1 MMSFFDTSIEFLK
14 GVGPQR
20 AALLQKELNIFTF
33 GDLIQHY
40 PFRYE
45 DRTRFYQIKEVNEL
59 MPSVQLKGRITE
71 FEALGQGNRKRLVG
85 YFTDGSGELEL
96 VWFQGINWVLQK
108 IKVQQEYIVFGK
120 PNRYGSTLSIAH
132 PEIDIV
138 TEKKEKGGYLQPV
151 YSLSERLRT
160 KHIDSK
166 FISKIQQDLL
176 RAAQQH
182 LRETLP
188 DHLLQKHLLVS
199 KKVAINNI
207 HFPKDYAHLTLAQ
220 HRLKFEELFFIQLRL
235 IKMKL
240 VRQEKFRGQV
250 FNDTS
255 VLTTFYNQHLPFPLT
270 DAQKRVVKEIYA
282 DMKSGKQMNRL
293 LQGDVGS
300 GKTIV
305 AFITILLAVGGNAQS
320 ALIAPTEILAQQ
332 HFNNLRKYAE
342 PMGIT
347 IALLTGSVKK
357 SARKPIH
364 EKLQD
369 GSLHILIGTHALL
382 EEEVKFKKLGLA
394 IIDEQHRFGVAQRSK
409 LWQKNEEVYPHVL
422 VMTATPIPRTL
433 AMTLYGDLEI
443 SVIDEL
449 PKGRK
454 PIKTTHRYDTHRL
467 QVNGFIKTQI
477 DQGRQVYVVYPLID
491 ESEKLDLKHLMDG
504 YDSITRTFPD
514 IPISVLHGQM
524 PAEAKDF
531 EMARF
536 KKGETKIMVATTVI
550 EVGVD
555 VPNASVMIIE
565 SAQRFGL
572 SQLHQLRGRVGRGA
586 EQSYCI
592 LMTDHKLSAES
603 KTRIE
608 TMVRTNNGFEI
619 AEVDLKLRGPGD
631 LMGTQQS
638 GALDLL
644 IADLS
649 KDADVLKKA
658 REAASELLENDP
670 QLAKPENKMVLQQ
683 IQSMRKTAV
692 NWSRIS

>member
-1 MMSFFDTSIEFLK
+1 MSFFDTSIEFLK

-45 DRTRFYQIKEVNEL
+45 DRTRFYRVIDIHEG
-59 MPSVQLKGRITE
+59 MPSVQLKGHFTE
-71 FEALGQGNRKRLVG
+71 FELLGQGPKKRLVG
-85 YFTDGSGELEL
+85 YFTDGTGELEL

-108 IKVQQEYIVFGK
+108 IKVQQEYVVFGK
-120 PNRYGSTLSIAH
+120 PNRYGGTLSIAH
-132 PEIDIV
+132 PEVDIT

-151 YSLSERLRT
+151 YPLSERLRN

-166 FISKIQQDLL
+166 FICKIQQDLL
-176 RAAQQH
+176 RAAQPH

-188 DHLLQKHLLVS
+188 DLLLNKHQLVS
-199 KKVAINNI
+199 KKAAINNI
-207 HFPKDYAHLTLAQ
+207 HFPKDTAHLIAAQ

-240 VRQEKFRGQV
+240 VRQEKFKGQV

-255 VLTTFYNQHLPFPLT
+255 VLTTFYNQHLPFALT
-270 DAQKRVVKEIYA
+270 EAQKRVVKEIYA

-305 AFITILLAVGGNAQS
+305 AFIAILLAVGSTAQS

-332 HFNNLRKYAE
+332 HYNNLRKYAE
-342 PMGIT
+342 PMGI
-347 IALLTGSVKK
+347 IIELLTGSVKK
-357 SARKPIH
+357 RARKPIH
-364 EKLQD
+364 EKLQN
-369 GSLHILIGTHALL
+369 GTLHILIGTHALL

-467 QVNGFIKTQI
+467 QVNGFIKSQI
-477 DQGRQVYVVYPLID
+477 EQGGQVYIVYPLID

-504 YDSITRTFPD
+504 YESVSRAFPEV
-514 IPISVLHGQM
+514 PISVLHGQM

-649 KDADVLKKA
+649 KDTEVLKQA
-658 REAASELLENDP
+658 REAAIELLENDP
-670 QLAKPENKMVLQQ
+670 SLAKPENKAVLLQ
-683 IQSMRKTAV
+683 IQSLRKTAV

>member
-1 MMSFFDTSIEFLK
+1 MSFFDTSIEFLK

-20 AALLQKELNIFTF
+20 AALFQKELNIFTF

-45 DRTRFYQIKEVNEL
+45 DRTRFYQVTDINET

-71 FEALGQGNRKRLVG
+71 FEVVGAGNRKRLVG
-85 YFTDGSGELEL
+85 YFTDGVGELEL

-108 IKVQQEYIVFGK
+108 VKPQQEYIVFGK
-120 PNRYGSTLSIAH
+120 PNRYGTTLSIAH
-132 PEIDIV
+132 PEIDII
-138 TEKKEKGGYLQPV
+138 TEKKERGGYLQPV
-151 YSLSERLRT
+151 YSLSERLKAR
-160 KHIDSK
+160 HIDSK

-182 LRETLP
+182 LRETMS
-188 DHLLQKHLLVS
+188 DHLLEKHRLVG
-199 KKVAINNI
+199 KKAAINNI
-207 HFPKDYAHLTLAQ
+207 HFPKDHAHLMLAQ
-220 HRLKFEELFFIQLRL
+220 QRLKFEELFFIQLRL

-250 FNDTS
+250 FNDAS
-255 VLTTFYNQHLPFPLT
+255 VLTTFYNRHLPFALT

-305 AFITILLAVGGNAQS
+305 AFIAILLAVGGNAQS

-332 HFNNLRKYAE
+332 HYGNLKRYAE

-369 GSLHILIGTHALL
+369 GTLHILIGTHALL

-409 LWQKNEEVYPHVL
+409 LWQKNEVVYPHVL

-504 YDSITRTFPD
+504 YESITRAFPD
-514 IPISVLHGQM
+514 MPISVLHGQM

-649 KDADVLKKA
+649 KDAEVLKQA
-658 REAASELLENDP
+658 REAATKLLESDP
-670 QLAKPENKMVLQQ
+670 VLGKPENKMVLQQ

>member
-1 MMSFFDTSIEFLK
+1 MSFFDTSIEFLK

-45 DRTRFYQIKEVNEL
+45 DRTHFYRVIDIHEG
-59 MPSVQLKGRITE
+59 MPSVQLKGHFTE
-71 FEALGQGNRKRLVG
+71 FELLGQGPKKRLVG
-85 YFTDGSGELEL
+85 YFTDGTGELEL

-108 IKVQQEYIVFGK
+108 IKVQQEYVVFGK
-120 PNRYGSTLSIAH
+120 PNRYGGTLSIAH
-132 PEIDIV
+132 PEVDIT

-151 YSLSERLRT
+151 YPLSERLRN

-166 FISKIQQDLL
+166 FICKIQQDLL
-176 RAAQQH
+176 RAAQPH

-188 DHLLQKHLLVS
+188 DLLLNKHQLVS
-199 KKVAINNI
+199 KKAAINNI
-207 HFPKDYAHLTLAQ
+207 HFPKDTAHLIAAQ

-240 VRQEKFRGQV
+240 VRQEKFKGQV

-255 VLTTFYNQHLPFPLT
+255 VLTTFYNQHLPFALT
-270 DAQKRVVKEIYA
+270 EAQKRVVKEIYA

-305 AFITILLAVGGNAQS
+305 AFIAILLAVGSTAQS

-332 HFNNLRKYAE
+332 HYNNLRKYAE
-342 PMGIT
+342 PMGI
-347 IALLTGSVKK
+347 IIELLTGSVKK
-357 SARKPIH
+357 RARKPIH
-364 EKLQD
+364 EKLQN
-369 GSLHILIGTHALL
+369 GTLHILIGTHALL

-467 QVNGFIKTQI
+467 QVNGFIKSQI
-477 DQGRQVYVVYPLID
+477 DQGRQVYIVYPLID
-491 ESEKLDLKHLMDG
+491 ESEKLDLKYL
-504 YDSITRTFPD
+504 
-514 IPISVLHGQM
+514 
-524 PAEAKDF
+524 
-531 EMARF
+531 
-536 KKGETKIMVATTVI
+536 
-550 EVGVD
+550 
-555 VPNASVMIIE
+555 
-565 SAQRFGL
+565 
-572 SQLHQLRGRVGRGA
+572 
-586 EQSYCI
+586 
-592 LMTDHKLSAES
+592 
-603 KTRIE
+603 
-608 TMVRTNNGFEI
+608 
-619 AEVDLKLRGPGD
+619 
-631 LMGTQQS
+631 
-638 GALDLL
+638 
-644 IADLS
+644 
-649 KDADVLKKA
+649 
-658 REAASELLENDP
+658 
-670 QLAKPENKMVLQQ
+670 
-683 IQSMRKTAV
+683 
-692 NWSRIS
+692 